1 MHACKIVGR
10 SMTSSQGC
18 SRCQIQLGSASR
30 QIGALHMD
38 EKGEW
43 VLSQITNKSTHHY
56 NPFLSADGEL
66 VGYHRC
72 RCAGSDTLER
82 IPVLEHHSSPLPSKS
97 LIVSSM

>member
-1 MHACKIVGR
+1 
-10 SMTSSQGC
+10 
-18 SRCQIQLGSASR
+18 
-30 QIGALHMD
+30 MD